1 MNQTVLKTEVALV
14 EEEVARAGVYGL
26 IGALLAAAPD
36 SAVFDLLEAVTA
48 SPNDTDL
55 PWQEIK
61 TAAANADSDAVV
73 DEYHALFIGIGRGE
87 LLPYASTYLT
97 GFLQEQPLADV
108 RKDLA
113 RLGFARQAGVHEPED
128 HAGALCQVMA
138 ALVASPEEFS
148 FDDQHVF
155 FSQHI
160 GPWMSEFFSDLAA
173 AEQADF
179 YQSVARF
186 GLAFIEIE
194 KRYFSMEI

>member
-160 GPWMSEFFSDLAA
+160 GPWMGEFFSDLAA

>member
-1 MNQTVLKTEVALV
+1 LNQTVLKTEVALV

-160 GPWMSEFFSDLAA
+160 GPWMGEFFSDLAA

>member
-1 MNQTVLKTEVALV
+1 MNQPVLKTEVALV

-160 GPWMSEFFSDLAA
+160 GPWMGEFFSDLAA

-194 KRYFSMEI
+194 KRYFSMEV

>member
-1 MNQTVLKTEVALV
+1 MNQTVLKTEVTLV

-36 SAVFDLLEAVTA
+36 SAVFDLLESVTA

-160 GPWMSEFFSDLAA
+160 GPWMGEFFSDLAA

-179 YQSVARF
+179 YQSVARL

-194 KRYFSMEI
+194 KRYFSMEV

>member
-1 MNQTVLKTEVALV
+1 M
-14 EEEVARAGVYGL
+14 
-26 IGALLAAAPD
+26 
-36 SAVFDLLEAVTA
+36 FDLLESVTA

-160 GPWMSEFFSDLAA
+160 GPWMGEFFSDLAA
-173 AEQADF
+173 AEQAEF

-194 KRYFSMEI
+194 MSLIHI

>member
-1 MNQTVLKTEVALV
+1 MNQTVLKTEVTLV

-48 SPNDTDL
+48 CPNDTDL
-55 PWQEIK
+55 PWREIK

-160 GPWMSEFFSDLAA
+160 GPWMGEFFSDLAA

-194 KRYFSMEI
+194 KRYFSMEV

>member
-1 MNQTVLKTEVALV
+1 MNQTVLKTEVTLV

-61 TAAANADSDAVV
+61 TAAATADSDAVV

-160 GPWMSEFFSDLAA
+160 GPWMGEFFSDLAA

>member
-1 MNQTVLKTEVALV
+1 MNQTVLKTEVTLV

-36 SAVFDLLEAVTA
+36 SAVFDLLESVTA

-160 GPWMSEFFSDLAA
+160 GPWMGEFFSDLAA

-194 KRYFSMEI
+194 KRYFSMEV

>member
-1 MNQTVLKTEVALV
+1 MNQTVLKTEVTLV

-55 PWQEIK
+55 PWREIK

-160 GPWMSEFFSDLAA
+160 GPWMGEFFSDLAA

-194 KRYFSMEI
+194 KRYFSMEV

>member
-1 MNQTVLKTEVALV
+1 MNQTVLNTEVALV

-36 SAVFDLLEAVTA
+36 SAVFDLLESVTA

-160 GPWMSEFFSDLAA
+160 GPWMGEFFSDLAA

-194 KRYFSMEI
+194 KRYFSMEV

>member
-1 MNQTVLKTEVALV
+1 MNQTVLNTEVALV

-160 GPWMSEFFSDLAA
+160 GPWMGEFFSDLAA

-194 KRYFSMEI
+194 KRYFSMEV

>member
-36 SAVFDLLEAVTA
+36 SAVFDLLESVTA

-160 GPWMSEFFSDLAA
+160 GPWMGEFFSDLAA